1 MFPNQKI
8 DLSDLFKSSSLIS
21 RQAARELFE
30 IISKTPSTEIILDF
44 NSINFA
50 SRSFFDEL
58 NSQRSKISLLGKKVE
73 FMNLN
78 ENLNKLLEIVISEAK
93 SRNSMSYAS
102 VANIETVT
110 I

>member
-1 MFPNQKI
+1 MFQNQI
-8 DLSDLFKSSSLIS
+8 NLADVFKSSSLIS

-30 IISKTPSTEIILDF
+30 IISREQSSEIILDF
-44 NSINFA
+44 KDINFA

-58 NSQRSKISLLGKKVE
+58 NSQHNKINLLGKKVE
-73 FMNLN
+73 FVNLN
-78 ENLNKLLEIVISEAK
+78 ENLTKLLEIVISESK
-93 SRNSMSYAS
+93 SKNSLSYAS